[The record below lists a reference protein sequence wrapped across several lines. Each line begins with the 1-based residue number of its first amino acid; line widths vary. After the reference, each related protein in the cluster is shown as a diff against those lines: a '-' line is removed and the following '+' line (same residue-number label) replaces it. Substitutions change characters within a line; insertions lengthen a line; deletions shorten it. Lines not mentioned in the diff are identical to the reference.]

1 MRLDRPTTS
10 VYFDTRFK
18 SAIVF
23 PVKIRVTFYRESKYY
38 PTGVEVTKE
47 DFERINGKRPTPEAR
62 ERKRAIEGQWA
73 HFEKVLD
80 ALPGF
85 SFENLKGL
93 STRQPKT
100 YFRLKMVSMKNQ

>member
-62 ERKRAIEGQWA
+62 ERKRAIEGQLA

-85 SFENLKGL
+85 SFEKFE
-93 STRQPKT
+93 RAI
-100 YFRLKMVSMKNQ
+100 NQTTKDILQIENGFNENQ